1 MNLSD
6 KIKSLPHEPGVY
18 LMRDATAAILYI
30 GKAKNLFNRV
40 GTYFQKTELPPKVRS
55 LIHFIRRVDYIAT
68 SSERDALIL
77 ENRLIKKYQPR
88 YNVIMRDDKSYPYL
102 KLTVKEDFPRLLLTR
117 KKKKDSSLY
126 FGPYPRV
133 SQVRGILRWMQ
144 KNFNIRPC
152 NLDIR
157 GQQAL
162 PEKKYK
168 SCLYFHIGSCPAPCA
183 GTLSSARYKDNIK
196 KVKLFLKGDHSHLIT
211 LWEHEMKQYAENK
224 NYEKAAEIRDRL
236 LGLKHLYERVY
247 IQGIN
252 EQDLIGRIE
261 SGSALS
267 ILKKELRLPLVP
279 LEIEAFDISNIQGS
293 QPVGS
298 LVTFSRG
305 VPKKT
310 GYRMFHIRTVLG
322 PNDTAMMTEI
332 LMRRYKRVVAE
343 GLPLPGLVLIDGG
356 KPQLHAAE
364 KVFEELKLPK
374 NILAALAKQ
383 EEEIFIPGRKE
394 SIQFQ
399 QDSPA
404 LLLLRHIRDE
414 AHRFAI
420 RFHIKVRH
428 RKTFE
433 SS

>member
-6 KIKSLPHEPGVY
+6 KIQSLPHEPGVY
-18 LMRDATAAILYI
+18 LMRDATGEILYI
-30 GKAKNLFNRV
+30 GKAKNLFKRV

-55 LIHFIRRVDYIAT
+55 LIHFIRRVDYIAA

-133 SQVRGILRWMQ
+133 SHVRGILRWMQ

-157 GQQAL
+157 GQKAL
-162 PEKKYK
+162 PEKEYK
-168 SCLYFHIGSCPAPCA
+168 SCLYLHIGSCPAPCA
-183 GTLSSARYKDNIK
+183 GTLSSARYKDTIK

-267 ILKKELRLPLVP
+267 TLKKELRLPMVP

-293 QPVGS
+293 HPVGS

-310 GYRMFHIRTVLG
+310 GYRMFHIRTVQG

-332 LMRRYKRVVAE
+332 LLRRYKRVVAE

-399 QDSPA
+399 QDSPS

-420 RFHIKVRH
+420 RFHTKVRH